1 MTIGKDIHYH
11 IKSKLK
17 IENHSR
23 SMPGGPIVF
32 LVSWLFNTSLR
43 TFLDTLKT
51 NIVPMYCLPAYFP
64 PIWCITTQSWC
75 KTNTGGKRERARE
88 MMILWVVI
96 RDQDIQNSG
105 LSSSELAIR
114 SFSSHKKRGSYE
126 AQEINPQQRKPLS
139 NIEDQLMK
147 VYKIFK

>member
-17 IENHSR
+17 IGNRSR
-23 SMPGGPIVF
+23 SMPGGLKVF
-32 LVSWLFNTSLR
+32 LLSLLFNTSLR

-114 SFSSHKKRGSYE
+114 SFSSHNYFALECKGPPQLTKSVRFIKLGRGGL
-126 AQEINPQQRKPLS
+126 KL
-139 NIEDQLMK
+139 
-147 VYKIFK
+147 